1 MARLRGKEDGFSM
14 VELMVV
20 ILIIG
25 ILIAIALPTFLGMR
39 RRAEDRQ
46 AMVSAILALKT
57 ARGIAVDDSTD
68 SFSIVTTAGLN
79 QAEPSRV
86 FVDGNV
92 ASQSANQIS
101 QMIPDA
107 GAGDQIF
114 VAAVASKSGSCF
126 YARQFAKGEAD
137 YAKVDGAECRANNHG
152 AAVFGPAW

>member
-1 MARLRGKEDGFSM
+1 MI
-14 VELMVV
+14 ELMVV
-20 ILIIG
+20 ILIIA

-46 AMVSAILALKT
+46 AMVSGVLALKT
-57 ARGIAVDDSTD
+57 ARGIAVDDPTD
-68 SFSIVTTAGLN
+68 SFSTVTSAALN

-86 FVDGNV
+86 FVDGNIPS
-92 ASQSANQIS
+92 ASANQIS
-101 QMIPDA
+101 VMVPDA

-114 VAAVASKSGSCF
+114 VAAVVSKSGACF

-137 YAKVDGAECRANNHG
+137 FARVDGAECRADNHG